1 MARAMVRQPFAT
13 LQPFPY
19 PITEVNRMIGDRQ
32 PDASKKYTF
41 TSEANQRSEG
51 ESKETKDRGEL

>member
-1 MARAMVRQPFAT
+1 MARAMVR
-13 LQPFPY
+13 QPFPY